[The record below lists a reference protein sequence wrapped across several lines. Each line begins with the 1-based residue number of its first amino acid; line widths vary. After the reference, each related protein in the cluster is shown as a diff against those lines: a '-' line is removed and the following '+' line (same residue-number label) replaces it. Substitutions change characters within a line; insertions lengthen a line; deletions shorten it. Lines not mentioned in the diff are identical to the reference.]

1 MHRRAPHRRHGGL
14 WEFPGG
20 KVEQGETP
28 AFALVR
34 ELQEEL
40 GIDIHPGDLGPAAF
54 VESDGAGG
62 ERPIVILLY
71 TVRAWSGEPRACE
84 AGAAIDWF
92 TPPDLCRLDRPPLD
106 VELCRIL
113 FSETGRALGR

>member
-1 MHRRAPHRRHGGL
+1 MHRRAPHRQHGGL

-34 ELQEEL
+34 ELREEL
-40 GIDIHPGDLGPAAF
+40 GIDIDPRDLSPVAF
-54 VESDGAGG
+54 AESCGSPG

-71 TVRAWSGEPRACE
+71 TVRAWSGSPQACE
-84 AGAAIDWF
+84 DGAALKWF
-92 TPPDLCRLDRPPLD
+92 MPPDLCRLERPRLD

-113 FSETGRALGR
+113 FSETKKALGR